1 MQEGLERNGQA
12 RANGSHAGEPSL
24 LTGLLY
30 DDRGNRMSPSHAVKH
45 GIRYRYYV
53 SQAVLQHREA
63 GAITRLAAAEIE
75 SLVNHRV
82 QAFLKDSVGL
92 LDALGLADMAPRDQ
106 HRLIMAARSLAG
118 LAPRDE
124 NSRVFLRSIIQRI
137 TIAPR
142 EISIALSR
150 RKLGD
155 RLLGEDRAD
164 QPAQSDLTGIDLDDP
179 LILTLSA
186 RLKRCGS
193 ELRFVV
199 PAGCEGE
206 LPPRPNAALIKA
218 IARAHVWKDKLLS
231 GDAASIR
238 VLAQEESLPE
248 RYVSRILR
256 LAFLAPDIVEA
267 VLDGHQPPDLDLD
280 RLLKGVPLSWDQQR
294 RVLGFAA
301 R

>member
-1 MQEGLERNGQA
+1 
-12 RANGSHAGEPSL
+12 
-24 LTGLLY
+24 
-30 DDRGNRMSPSHAVKH
+30 
-45 GIRYRYYV
+45 
-53 SQAVLQHREA
+53 
-63 GAITRLAAAEIE
+63 
-75 SLVNHRV
+75 
-82 QAFLKDSVGL
+82 
-92 LDALGLADMAPRDQ
+92 
-106 HRLIMAARSLAG
+106 
-118 LAPRDE
+118 
-124 NSRVFLRSIIQRI
+124 LRSIIQRI
-137 TIAPR
+137 TVAPG

-150 RKLGD
+150 RKLAD
-155 RLLGEDRAD
+155 RLLGEDLAD
-164 QPAQSDLTGIDLDDP
+164 RPHQINPTSVDPDDP
-179 LILTLSA
+179 LVLTIAA

-199 PAGCEGE
+199 PAGSEDD
-206 LPPRPNAALIKA
+206 LPPRSNAALIKA
-218 IARAHVWKDKLLS
+218 TARAHVWKEKLLS

-267 VLDGHQPPDLDLD
+267 ILDGHQPPDLDLD